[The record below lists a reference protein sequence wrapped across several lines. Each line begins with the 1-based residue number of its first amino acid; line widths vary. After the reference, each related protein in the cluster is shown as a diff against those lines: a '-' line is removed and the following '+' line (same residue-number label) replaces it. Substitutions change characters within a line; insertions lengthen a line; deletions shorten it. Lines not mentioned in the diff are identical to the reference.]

1 MNILRKKDIYL
12 DNAACT
18 MVDLNIVKK
27 INKIEKKLFANSSGI
42 HKMGLYSLNVLN
54 ESRIS
59 VARNL
64 NAHKDEIFFAGS
76 GTESVAIAILGTI
89 YNFHE
94 KNPNSKILPHIIT
107 SNIEHSAV
115 IENCRLLEKRK
126 QAEITYIACDEN
138 GIVNPKD
145 IKKALKENTILVS
158 IMYANNEIGTIQ
170 PIQEIAKEIR
180 YFKKNRNIG
189 KDIATEEHGYFS
201 TEKFLVLEPSL
212 SQVTSVST
220 SFPVLHTDACQAMNY
235 LFTENIEKLGVDMM
249 SFNSSKIYGGNGI
262 GCLYKKRSVEI
273 SPVYGGGGQENNL
286 RSGTENV
293 AGVLGLSLALE
304 ITNKIKDKESA
315 RLIKIRDYAIE
326 ESLSLSVSSG
336 YEIILNGSK
345 ENRLPNNINISVFG
359 ISSELLVIEL
369 DAKGIM
375 VSERSACAS
384 DQEGS
389 SHVIRALR
397 SAQNKKVDETSGALR
412 ITLGRQTIKKD
423 IDTLVKNLSQIL
435 EKYKKWK

>member
-1 MNILRKKDIYL
+1 MNILSKKDIYL

-27 INKIEKKLFANSSGI
+27 INKIEKKLFANASGI

-76 GTESVAIAILGTI
+76 GTESVAIAILGTV

-158 IMYANNEIGTIQ
+158 IMYANTEIGTIQ

-180 YFKKNRNIG
+180 HFKRFAQDK
-189 KDIATEEHGYFS
+189 KFDF
-201 TEKFLVLEPSL
+201 EKS
-212 SQVTSVST
+212 SGQVTRH
-220 SFPVLHTDACQAMNY
+220 FQNQIFYPVLHTDACQAMNY
-235 LFTENIEKLGVDMM
+235 LFTENIEKLGVDML
-249 SFNSSKIYGGNGI
+249 SFNSSKIYGGNGV

-273 SPVYGGGGQENNL
+273 SPVCGGGGQENNL

-293 AGVLGLSLALE
+293 AGILGLSLALE

-326 ESLSLSVSSG
+326 ELLLLSVSSG

-384 DQEGS
+384 NGEGS

-397 SAQNKKVDETSGALR
+397 SAQNKTFDETSGALR

-435 EKYKKWK
+435 EKYKNFN